1 MSEWEEEGEDGE
13 LETDWIQEFEKIV
26 EEGIYYPCETMVSL
40 PVFCLFVEKNM
51 IIRVSKKRFPILGG
65 GVGSDGVEG
74 GGCRNILNQLRK
86 IGAGDY
92 WMDWMKEHT
101 EFIGSEDSVLAETMR
116 LEKRAKEYCLSDV
129 LLFNVSGEGAVDDIC
144 GEGEGKSEGGGSEYF
159 QSYSAEE
166 WLGLSELDWKD
177 SVFLFHSIN
186 SVYFVFRDVPV
197 IAISVEDLDLDSGG
211 VGGLVA
217 GSGVLVEMPVAG
229 VGLGGSVGGGGI
241 RRGGDVGRGRG
252 TRKVRFWDGG
262 SGSDSGSSSEDLDSD
277 SDSGSSDDRSSWGKG
292 TWLRKRQKNRR
303 KTEKRK
309 HVLTPAFIRS
319 LFQ

>member
-1 MSEWEEEGEDGE
+1 MSECEDGE

-26 EEGIYYPCETMVSL
+26 EEGIYYPCESMVSL

-74 GGCRNILNQLRK
+74 GCRNILNELRK

-101 EFIGSEDSVLAETMR
+101 EFIGSEDSVLSETMR
-116 LEKRAKEYCLSDV
+116 LEKRAKEYVLSDV
-129 LLFNVSGEGAVDDIC
+129 LLFNVSGDGAVDDIC
-144 GEGEGKSEGGGSEYF
+144 GEGGGAGSKYF

-197 IAISVEDLDLDSGG
+197 VAITVEDLGVDLGLGG
-211 VGGLVA
+211 VGGL
-217 GSGVLVEMPVAG
+217 GVLVEMPVAG
-229 VGLGGSVGGGGI
+229 VGLGGVGGGI
-241 RRGGDVGRGRG
+241 RRSGDVVGGRG

>member
-1 MSEWEEEGEDGE
+1 MSEWEEEGVEGE

-26 EEGIYYPCETMVSL
+26 EEGIYYPCESMVSL

-51 IIRVSKKRFPILGG
+51 IIRVSKKRFPISGAC
-65 GVGSDGVEG
+65 GVGSGVEG
-74 GGCRNILNQLRK
+74 GGCRNLLNELRK

-101 EFIGSEDSVLAETMR
+101 EFIGSEDSVLAETTR
-116 LEKRAKEYCLSDV
+116 LEKRAKEYVLSDV
-129 LLFNVSGEGAVDDIC
+129 LLFNVSGAVDDI
-144 GEGEGKSEGGGSEYF
+144 GGEGGGGDLSEYF

-177 SVFLFHSIN
+177 SVFLFHSIT

-197 IAISVEDLDLDSGG
+197 VAIAVEDLGLEG
-211 VGGLVA
+211 VGDGL
-217 GSGVLVEMPVAG
+217 GVLVEMPVAV
-229 VGLGGSVGGGGI
+229 VGLGGGVGGGI
-241 RRGGDVGRGRG
+241 RRGGSVGGGRG

-262 SGSDSGSSSEDLDSD
+262 SDSGSSSSEDFDSE
-277 SDSGSSDDRSSWGKG
+277 SDSGSSDEESSWGKG

>member
-1 MSEWEEEGEDGE
+1 MSEWEEEGVEGE

-26 EEGIYYPCETMVSL
+26 EEGIYYPCESMVSL

-51 IIRVSKKRFPILGG
+51 IIRVSKKRFPISGAC
-65 GVGSDGVEG
+65 GVGSGVEG
-74 GGCRNILNQLRK
+74 GGCRNLLNELRK

-101 EFIGSEDSVLAETMR
+101 EFIGSEDSVLAETTR
-116 LEKRAKEYCLSDV
+116 LEKRAKEYVLSDV
-129 LLFNVSGEGAVDDIC
+129 LLFNVSGAVDDI
-144 GEGEGKSEGGGSEYF
+144 GGEGGGGDLSEYF

-197 IAISVEDLDLDSGG
+197 VAIAVEDLDLDSGG

-229 VGLGGSVGGGGI
+229 VGLGGVGGGGI